1 VTAPTGRLGIIFLT
15 VLIDLVGFGI
25 ILPILPYVAQRFG
38 AGGLGLGILMG
49 GFSGMQF
56 VANTVLGRMSD
67 RIGRRPVLLAT
78 MLFNALGYLLFA
90 AAGTYP
96 LLLLARLVSGFASGN
111 ISVAQAYIADV
122 TPPERRSRGMGM
134 LGMAFGIGFVL
145 GPAIGG
151 LAGHYGGHAA
161 PALVAAGLSL
171 ANLALAWRILPESLH
186 EHHRSDR
193 GMLDFSHAREA
204 LKSPVLRPLMMVWLA
219 AAFAFAGYTTL
230 LPLHA
235 NAVWGWRERELGG
248 LFTAIGLV
256 TAVGQGWAFGHL
268 ARRFGDRRLLIAGM
282 FGMAITIGVIPFV
295 ARVPVLFAW
304 TVGLAFAN
312 SLFAP
317 AATGLTSVL
326 AGPAEQGAMLGVAQS
341 LAALGRLMGPEALGG
356 TLDQAGA
363 TAAFLAA
370 AAVMAA
376 GTVAGLLV
384 PARPPGTLRPTPSP
398 GTG

>member
-1 VTAPTGRLGIIFLT
+1 MSLARGRLGVIFLT

-38 AGGLGLGILMG
+38 AGGLGLGVLMG

-67 RIGRRPVLLAT
+67 RTGRRPVLLAT

-90 AAGTYP
+90 AAGNYP

-111 ISVAQAYIADV
+111 ISVAQAYIADI
-122 TPPERRSRGMGM
+122 TAPGERSRGMAM
-134 LGMAFGIGFVL
+134 LGAAFGIGFVL

-151 LAGHYGGHAA
+151 LAGHYGGTAA

-171 ANLALAWRILPESLH
+171 LNLALAWRILPESLH
-186 EHHRSDR
+186 EQHRTER
-193 GMLDFSHAREA
+193 AMLDFSHARLA
-204 LKSPVLRPLMMVWLA
+204 FQSPRLRPLMLVWLT
-219 AAFAFAGYTTL
+219 AAFAFAGYTTM

-235 NAVWGWRERELGG
+235 NATWGWREKELGG

-256 TAVGQGWAFGHL
+256 TAVGQGWAFGKL
-268 ARRFGDRRLLIAGM
+268 VRWFGDRRLLVAGS

-304 TVGLAFAN
+304 TVGLAFSN

-317 AATGLTSVL
+317 AATGMTSVL
-326 AGPAEQGAMLGVAQS
+326 AGPAEQGIMLGVAQS
-341 LAALGRLMGPEALGG
+341 LAALGRLMGPEVLGG
-356 TLDQAGA
+356 TLDHAGA
-363 TAAFLAA
+363 RAGFVAAG
-370 AAVMAA
+370 AVMAA
-376 GTVAGLLV
+376 GGLAALAV
-384 PARPPGTLRPTPSP
+384 PDPSSIKPPHNL
-398 GTG
+398 